1 MADDP
6 CHNIIMHLCGQAIR
20 ILIFVARTKIK
31 FEIFQSTVPTYTCA
45 HTHTHHM
52 YTHTHTHSQ
61 SYNHVD
67 CHIHHA
73 GTIKLVLKYSP
84 KVLEEMEFRFEN
96 TKSFRR
102 GKAASS
108 RR

>member
-1 MADDP
+1 MTKSGSSLSMIHTCVYHTRAHAHLSP
-6 CHNIIMHLCGQAIR
+6 AFPLTAMTLLIIM
-20 ILIFVARTKIK
+20 
-31 FEIFQSTVPTYTCA
+31 
-45 HTHTHHM
+45 
-52 YTHTHTHSQ
+52 
-61 SYNHVD
+61 SY
-67 CHIHHA
+67 HA
-73 GTIKLVLKYSP
+73 GTIKLVVKYSP

>member
-1 MADDP
+1 M
-6 CHNIIMHLCGQAIR
+6 CYHLHTSLLIVMIM
-20 ILIFVARTKIK
+20 
-31 FEIFQSTVPTYTCA
+31 Y
-45 HTHTHHM
+45 HT
-52 YTHTHTHSQ
+52 
-61 SYNHVD
+61 
-67 CHIHHA
+67 
-73 GTIKLVLKYSP
+73 GTIKLVVKYSP